1 MRSSWWSMG
10 FLWCGF
16 ANPDHR
22 VILSSLLLVEVWYA
36 ILSLLS
42 KVPILCFLVR
52 STSLVDPVLDS
63 ERDSMIYFL
72 QLSHDHRPTH
82 FIINTM
88 HHNSPESSAN
98 VRCKDHTFL
107 IPICTLRNVLTFMAI
122 DSCRLLPSS
131 I

>member
-16 ANPDHR
+16 ANTT
-22 VILSSLLLVEVWYA
+22 VLYFQA
-36 ILSLLS
+36 
-42 KVPILCFLVR
+42 CFLLKCEHKSYGPWYVCYDE
-52 STSLVDPVLDS
+52 LKAIGYVLDAQ
-63 ERDSMIYFL
+63 RNSMISFL

-82 FIINTM
+82 LNIV

-122 DSCRLLPSS
+122 GSCRLLPSS